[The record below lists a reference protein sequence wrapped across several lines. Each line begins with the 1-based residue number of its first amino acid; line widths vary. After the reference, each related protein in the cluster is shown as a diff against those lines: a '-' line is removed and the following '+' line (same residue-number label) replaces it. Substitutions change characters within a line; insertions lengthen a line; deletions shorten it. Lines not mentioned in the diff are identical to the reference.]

1 MHFQPSKHTQ
11 YMSGLTIIPA
21 LRNRLLDRG
30 PLRNRSAWC
39 FCWQTMMLQLQSKGR
54 EG

>member
-21 LRNRLLDRG
+21 LRNRLLGRG
-30 PLRNRSAWC
+30 PRAPQRLVFLLADYDAS
-39 FCWQTMMLQLQSKGR
+39 T
-54 EG
+54 